1 MPHVEI
7 KYSNNLKLDMVN
19 LFHSIE
25 KVIKMHTF

>member
-25 KVIKMHTF
+25 KVINKSA